1 MKRTRKRAG
10 ISDGRAG
17 CFFSW
22 VMLKCNG
29 FAPFTTRFDALLR
42 VAQSQKQA
50 KFPKDYKAPGETPS
64 HRGFSLDDQSAG
76 LGFGRRSFLFRRC
89 PQVTACHTLV
99 VLLREYLM
107 ARWSAVESHLSVM
120 TLSPGLPKGR
130 GLPFGEVGFGESR

>member
-29 FAPFTTRFDALLR
+29 FAPFTTRFDALLL

-99 VLLREYLM
+99 VLLHWYLM
-107 ARWSAVESHLSVM
+107 A
-120 TLSPGLPKGR
+120 
-130 GLPFGEVGFGESR
+130 